1 MANFTIRRLRDSQQ
15 EKLRWSPQAT
25 TTTLPVLKPSDY
37 RDDGQVQAISPY
49 QAWQLLRERGEDLRI
64 GDVLVDENGATV
76 ICRYSG
82 FEEAEWLVVAPDGSQ
97 MTAPGNEMEG
107 NSAP

>member
-1 MANFTIRRLRDSQQ
+1 MANFIIRRLRDSQQ

-37 RDDGQVQAISPY
+37 RDDGHVEAISPY
-49 QAWQLLRERGEDLRI
+49 QAWQLLRERGEELRI
-64 GDVLVDENGATV
+64 GDVLVEENGATQ

-82 FEEAEWLVVAPDGSQ
+82 FEEAEWLQVAPDGSQ
-97 MTAPGNEMEG
+97 VAAPGNEKEG
-107 NSAP
+107 TSAS